1 MRMELSW
8 KKTWSVLGL
17 ILVLG
22 FGARAYGLG
31 NNSFVADEFLDMNS
45 AYGYFQTG
53 EWKAWD
59 FNHGAPSQ
67 VNANDARDERA
78 NIYKWQVAQL
88 FHILPPTE
96 ATARIVSV
104 FWGLVSMLVVFW
116 STLVFTRRKEIALL
130 ATLLFAVSVAG
141 IIFDRRL
148 RMYAMFTPVYLA
160 LATVIYQSF
169 EDQARMRWCGWL
181 QARIGVHPRYALL
194 SAVLL
199 VIGLSTHQLSAMVV
213 FSVAAYLIVM
223 GIREYRASGVWK
235 NRYSGWLAFGIAG
248 VAALGMVA
256 PQFLT
261 SFTSGL
267 MWFDDHYS
275 YVGYVMEDYAH
286 PLLAVFLMGFGAY
299 VIALRERQTKAAWY
313 LTLSFLI
320 PLAFAIWFFRRNAG
334 PQYIFFAQSF
344 GLILSAA
351 GVYGLWEILKE
362 RFSGW
367 GRHTALI
374 VLIGLVL
381 LVPNFGY
388 FLEENNTYHETSSG
402 GNPNY
407 RKVFEY
413 FRKNQLPTDVLV
425 TRNFRN
431 YYWSG
436 TDVTVYDLGDEIH
449 RGKLSR
455 EALSAIVLRH
465 PSGWVV
471 LSDNDYD
478 YFSNEAE
485 ELMKR
490 DMERVSNPSVRGPI
504 EVYRWGHK

>member
-8 KKTWSVLGL
+8 KKTWAVLGL

-96 ATARIVSV
+96 ATARMVSV
-104 FWGLVSMLVVFW
+104 FWGVVSMLVVFW
-116 STLVFTRRKEIALL
+116 SALVFTRRKEIALL

-169 EDQARMRWCGWL
+169 EEQARMRWCGWL
-181 QARIGVHPRYALL
+181 QARIGVHPRYVLL
-194 SAVLL
+194 SAGLFI
-199 VIGLSTHQLSAMVV
+199 IGLLTHQLSAMIV
-213 FSVAAYLIVM
+213 FSTVAYLIIM
-223 GIREYRASGVWK
+223 GVREYRASGVWK
-235 NRYSGWLAFGIAG
+235 NRYSGWLALGIAG
-248 VAALGMVA
+248 VAALGTVA
-256 PQFLT
+256 PKFLS

-275 YVGYVMEDYAH
+275 YIGYVMEDYAH
-286 PLLAVFLMGFGAY
+286 PLLAAFLMGFGAY
-299 VIALRERQTKAAWY
+299 VIALREQQTKAAWY
-313 LTLSFLI
+313 LVLSFFI

-351 GVYGLWEILKE
+351 GVLGLWEIA
-362 RFSGW
+362 RGHFSGW
-367 GRHTALI
+367 GRKTALA

-436 TDVTVYDLGDEIH
+436 TDVTVYDLGDEIN

-455 EALSAIVLRH
+455 EALAAIVEQH

-504 EVYRWGHK
+504 EVYRWGH